1 MFKPNNFRD
10 VQNLY
15 QDKGSKNMTFNK
27 FKYLTSTC
35 WNEKY
40 QPLTIDMTK
49 DKYTSQYRLGLI
61 SLFVPNSSP
70 F

>member
-1 MFKPNNFRD
+1 
-10 VQNLY
+10 
-15 QDKGSKNMTFNK
+15 MTLK
-27 FKYLTSTC
+27 QIKYLFSSC

-49 DKYTSQYRLGLI
+49 VKYSGRYSLGLI
-61 SLFVPNSSP
+61 SLFVPDTNP